1 MFRNRKK
8 LKKDFMSGVEGILT
22 RDDLEKATPAQLY
35 AISQAAFRFA
45 DADAGN
51 AALLRRIGLVAHH
64 LAYLK
69 DSGASGK

>member
-1 MFRNRKK
+1 MFKNRKN
-8 LKKDFMSGVEGILT
+8 LKKNFMFGVEGILA

-51 AALLRRIGLVAHH
+51 AALLRKIGLAAHH

-69 DSGASGK
+69 DREALGK